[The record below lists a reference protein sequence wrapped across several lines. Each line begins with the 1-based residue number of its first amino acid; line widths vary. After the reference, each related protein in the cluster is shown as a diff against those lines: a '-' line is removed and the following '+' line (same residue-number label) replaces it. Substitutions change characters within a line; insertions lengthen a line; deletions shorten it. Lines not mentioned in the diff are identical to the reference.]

1 MKKLG
6 LILGSIVLVILL
18 AIPAFG
24 AEKTLRILYVNDF
37 HGFAEPYQPLGA
49 SEPLGGAAYLA
60 GAVDRLRQG
69 WPTLLLAAGDMIQ
82 GNNWAN
88 LFQGRSTIELM
99 NAMKF
104 DAMVVGNHEFDYGQ
118 EVLQERLRE
127 ARFPML
133 GANVQFLPG
142 LKPYVIKDVQGLR
155 VAIIGVTTT
164 DTPITTHPKNVVGLK
179 FTPPETAVTEI
190 IKKLPGKADIVV
202 VLSHIGYPE
211 DRALAQKVTG
221 IDVIIGGHTHT
232 KLISPVVVNHTI
244 IGQAWEHAKAL
255 GVLDLYLKNGRIV
268 KYDGHLEMI
277 KPVPGQEDK
286 GIQHIVSKYSQQV
299 DALLDLKVGET
310 EEDLDGESVR
320 LRETNLGDLVTDIMR
335 TTAGADAA
343 MINGGSIRASI
354 LRGTIRAKDIYTALP
369 FDNYVVALRMTGK
382 QLREALEH
390 GVSGLAEKAGRFPQ
404 VSGLTFTY
412 SPTAPAG
419 SRVRSVTVGGRP
431 LDPAKEY
438 VVATNDFLAA
448 GGDGYRSFGE
458 ALKAGEG
465 YREQG
470 GALTS
475 KNLTYNVPG
484 TFLRDLV
491 IGYIKGKR
499 TIAPR
504 VEGRIKAL

>member
-1 MKKLG
+1 
-6 LILGSIVLVILL
+6 
-18 AIPAFG
+18 
-24 AEKTLRILYVNDF
+24 
-37 HGFAEPYQPLGA
+37 
-49 SEPLGGAAYLA
+49 
-60 GAVDRLRQG
+60 
-69 WPTLLLAAGDMIQ
+69 
-82 GNNWAN
+82 
-88 LFQGRSTIELM
+88 
-99 NAMKF
+99 
-104 DAMVVGNHEFDYGQ
+104 
-118 EVLQERLRE
+118 
-127 ARFPML
+127 
-133 GANVQFLPG
+133 
-142 LKPYVIKDVQGLR
+142 
-155 VAIIGVTTT
+155 
-164 DTPITTHPKNVVGLK
+164 
-179 FTPPETAVTEI
+179 
-190 IKKLPGKADIVV
+190 
-202 VLSHIGYPE
+202 
-211 DRALAQKVTG
+211 
-221 IDVIIGGHTHT
+221 
-232 KLISPVVVNHTI
+232 VNHTI

-268 KYDGHLEMI
+268 KYAGHLEMI

-286 GIQHIVSKYSQQV
+286 EIQHIVSKYSQQV

-310 EEDLDGESVR
+310 EEDLDGETVR
-320 LRETNLGDLVTDIMR
+320 LRETNLGDLVADIMR

-343 MINGGSIRASI
+343 LINGGSIRASI

-369 FDNYVVALRMTGK
+369 FDNYVVAIKMTGK

-390 GVSGLAEKAGRFPQ
+390 GVSGLTEKAGRFPQ

-412 SPTAPAG
+412 SRTSPAG

-431 LDPAKEY
+431 LEPAKEY
-438 VVATNDFLAA
+438 TVATNDFLAA

-465 YREQG
+465 YQEQG

-499 TIAPR
+499 TIAPK